1 MSNAQI
7 PVFLGVLALAIPCLA
22 QSPKPPTEA
31 GFMSHWGKIE
41 QMYGYEA
48 WGVVTIPSYGANQVK
63 RYGRHWNLFVRTPG
77 FKDRESIWTA
87 VKPYAVQ
94 AGWTVVSEDLK
105 GGLLVVLH
113 YHRDGVEAWANAG
126 TDNPGTNFF
135 AEIIEVTPPPVSLS
149 LTEPAATP
157 EKLPEAGKGDFPFL
171 APIPGSQAHGGQEDN
186 APFRLTPKGANQDE
200 IVANGSVVRS
210 YSLKDGSQALFAV
223 VYHDALIKAGWA
235 IEKETPNGEVII
247 AHYVKKG
254 RNLWAYLID
263 HGSDYDIR
271 VGKEAATDQMK
282 STLASD
288 CHVALV
294 GVLFDFNKSTLQPAS
309 DGVLTQVSTLMTA
322 NPSLNVEI
330 QGHTDNVGTDA
341 YNQTLSEA
349 RARAVMT
356 WLTQHGVAAA
366 RMTAKGYG
374 KTQPVA
380 DNNRDEG
387 RMKNRRVE
395 IADPKCKPAALVNST
410 HYPLR

>member
-1 MSNAQI
+1 MFIARI
-7 PVFLGVLALAIPCLA
+7 PVFLGVLVLTLPCLA
-22 QSPKPPTEA
+22 QSPKPPAEA

-41 QMYGYEA
+41 QMYAYEA
-48 WGVVTIPSYGANQVK
+48 WGVTTIPSYGANQVK

-77 FKDRESIWTA
+77 FKDREAIWAA

-94 AGWTVVSEDLK
+94 AGWTVVSENLK

-113 YHRDGVEAWANAG
+113 YNRDGVEAWANAG
-126 TDNPGTNFF
+126 TDNPGTNFS
-135 AEIIEVTPPPVSLS
+135 AEIIEVTPPPVSLT

-186 APFRLTPKGANQDE
+186 SPFRLTPKGANQDE

-210 YSLKDGSQALFAV
+210 YSLKDGSQALFAA
-223 VYHDALIKAGWA
+223 VYHDALVKAGWS
-235 IEKETPNGEVII
+235 IEKETPNAEVIV
-247 AHYVKKG
+247 AHYARKG

-263 HGSDYDIR
+263 HGTDYDIR

-282 STLASD
+282 STLASN
-288 CHVALV
+288 CHVALL

-309 DGVLTQVSTLMTA
+309 DGILMQVSTLMKA

-330 QGHTDNVGTDA
+330 QGHTDNVGADA

-349 RARAVMT
+349 RARSVMT
-356 WLTQHGVAAA
+356 WLTQHAVAAA
-366 RMTAKGYG
+366 RLTAKGYG

-380 DNNRDEG
+380 DNNSDEG
-387 RMKNRRVE
+387 RMRNRRVE
-395 IADPKCKPAALVNST
+395 IADPKCKPAAK
-410 HYPLR
+410 